1 VIVLVTISAPA
12 LLGKTRDPAFKWKF
26 YGFSALLDRGGLLQP
41 ILPFFAVV
49 DMVGMYHT
57 RNESILSRHHA
68 HTQNLI

>member
-12 LLGKTRDPAFKWKF
+12 LLGKTHDPAFKWKF
-26 YGFSALLDRGGLLQP
+26 YGFLLYLIGGLYQP

-57 RNESILSRHHA
+57 RNESILSRHLA